1 MGRGTFHI
9 LLHVLCDDDENDNDG
24 DDDNDDDGDGGKRQS
39 LALSSLF
46 SDFSSR
52 NLQFP

>member
-24 DDDNDDDGDGGKRQS
+24 DDDGDGDMRMAEKTT
-39 LALSSLF
+39 
-46 SDFSSR
+46 
-52 NLQFP
+52 NKV

>member
-24 DDDNDDDGDGGKRQS
+24 DDDNDDDGDGDMRMAEKTT
-39 LALSSLF
+39 
-46 SDFSSR
+46 
-52 NLQFP
+52 NKV